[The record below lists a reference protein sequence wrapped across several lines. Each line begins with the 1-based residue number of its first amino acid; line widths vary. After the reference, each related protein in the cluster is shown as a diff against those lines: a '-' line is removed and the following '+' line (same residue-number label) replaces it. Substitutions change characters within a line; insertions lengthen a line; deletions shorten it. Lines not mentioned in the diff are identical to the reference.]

1 MLLVSNF
8 TAKLRIIFNIR
19 NREIPIFVKMMKN
32 ITNREI
38 PTCYIIFYS

>member
-19 NREIPIFVKMMKN
+19 NGEIPIFVKMMKN